1 MPQYKAVFF
10 DWDGTVADTRPGIF
24 NSVRY
29 AITEHGVPDR
39 PDDEL
44 TWFIG
49 PPLYEGF
56 EHVFGV
62 SPEMAVTLTDTYRV
76 YYRKQGI
83 YECDLYDG
91 IRDLMLALRARGVRT
106 GIVSSKPQVFL
117 ETLTDYLDLREAVDV
132 IVGPEL
138 SNHISDKSVLVER
151 ALSESGV
158 APEEA
163 AMVGDRMFDMA
174 GAKKVGVT
182 AVGILFGYGDA
193 EELKASG
200 ADVICETPADLAAY
214 FLS

>member
-10 DWDGTVADTRPGIF
+10 DWDGTVADTAPGVL

-29 AITEHGVPDR
+29 AIREHGVPDR

-44 TWFIG
+44 LYFIG

-62 SPEMAVTLTDTYRV
+62 TPEEAVELTETYRV

-83 YECDLYDG
+83 YECELFDG
-91 IRDLMLALRARGVRT
+91 IRDLLLALRDRGVKT
-106 GIVSSKPQVFL
+106 AVVSSKPQVFL
-117 ETLTDYLDLREAVDV
+117 ERLADHLDLREALDA

-138 SNHISDKSVLVER
+138 SNHNADKSVLVRR
-151 ALSESGV
+151 ALEETGV

-174 GAKKVGVT
+174 GAKTVGVT
-182 AVGILFGYGDA
+182 AVGILFGYGEE
-193 EELKASG
+193 EELRTSG
-200 ADVICETPADLAAY
+200 ADVICATSEDLTEY